1 MRLSIILSFSLATW
15 ATASATEDVGTSAAM
30 STPLSNHCRAIE
42 TATSGLFWWSA
53 LMTSTSQ
60 SRWDFISSTASCVA
74 ATDVGPVL
82 SRYVPERSV
91 STPIVSLTRPCAR
104 GRIIGA
110 IDNAAAPPIRVRR
123 VEIILCS
130 PWCLRFARGH
140 VRSGIRAY
148 RLIPRML
155 SRGDRHIQAGILRL
169 PGLNANGAG
178 MEPHHATAAA
188 VPPVAK
194 SGTAGS
200 RCCTLARR

>member
-1 MRLSIILSFSLATW
+1 MVLGLHWSSVSEATVADALSIILSFSLATW

-110 IDNAAAPPIRVRR
+110 SDNAAAPPIRVRR
-123 VEIILCS
+123 VETILLLSLVPTVRPRPCS
-130 PWCLRFARGH
+130 I
-140 VRSGIRAY
+140 RSGPEC
-148 RLIPRML
+148 L
-155 SRGDRHIQAGILRL
+155 
-169 PGLNANGAG
+169 LNAQFPGCSQG
-178 MEPHHATAAA
+178 VTGIFK
-188 VPPVAK
+188 PVSCGYPA
-194 SGTAGS
+194 
-200 RCCTLARR
+200 